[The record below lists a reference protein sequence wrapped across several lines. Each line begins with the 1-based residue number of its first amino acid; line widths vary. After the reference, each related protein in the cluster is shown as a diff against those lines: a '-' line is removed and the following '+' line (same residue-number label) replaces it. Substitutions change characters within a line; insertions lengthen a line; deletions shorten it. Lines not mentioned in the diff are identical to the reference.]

1 MRLSRLNRS
10 SIIFAV
16 LLSAMVLAGVLIM
29 GYDMKLGP
37 WAFSD
42 SVEYIAS
49 AQSLAEEGRLGIY
62 SPDGSFMPLSLHPP
76 LYSLLIAPFFS
87 LRVDVFDGIK
97 WLQLVLFCASIV
109 VISLGI
115 FRFTRNM
122 WYALSAGAL
131 FTVSIMIVRVYDG
144 AMSEGLYI
152 FLSLVNLMLLVSF
165 LVKPSYWR
173 LAGAAVAAGLAGLTR
188 YIGVVNI
195 GLGLAM
201 LLLFAPKP
209 WKRRIFAVLGYA
221 VLSALPLAVWFIST
235 GSTGSR
241 SMNASLDIGAATLGF
256 LNTVV
261 RSFGEWLPFA
271 ANWFATPVRQT
282 SAVAAVILVTLVLF
296 VLVLVK
302 LNKPGAEKD
311 RGMVAILCGSAI
323 YVAGY
328 LLFLWISLF
337 SSIPPD
343 YFERM
348 FTPTQPFVYLL
359 FLGVFFAAIR
369 SFRLPKWL
377 WVIPLAAVLVL
388 GRSNWIYTDTWIRS
402 RHSSAMGYNIPAW
415 RNAELT
421 DAVQT
426 LPDGMALY
434 SNDPDGVLVNTR
446 RFPYELADLDATQWT
461 PAAGLEEASAAVIVF
476 SEPLSKVKAGDE
488 GQALEKLGFE
498 KDEVEPFVLTG
509 DGAIYLF
516 GASGAG
522 EGTP

>member
-1 MRLSRLNRS
+1 MQNSRLNRFS
-10 SIIFAV
+10 LFFTFLLAV
-16 LLSAMVLAGVLIM
+16 MVLAAALIM
-29 GYDMKLGP
+29 GYDMKYGP

-42 SVEYIAS
+42 SAEYIAS
-49 AQSLAEEGRLGIY
+49 AQSLAAEGRLGIY

-87 LRVDVFDGIK
+87 LGVDVFEGIR

-109 VISLGI
+109 VITLGT
-115 FRFTRNM
+115 FRFTHHSL
-122 WYALSAGAL
+122 YALSAGAL
-131 FTVSIMIVRVYDG
+131 FTVSTMIVRVYDG

-165 LVKPSYWR
+165 LVRPSYWS
-173 LAGAAVAAGLAGLTR
+173 LVGAAAAAGLAGLTR

-221 VLSALPLAVWFIST
+221 VLSALPLAVWFVCT

-241 SMNASLDIGAATLGF
+241 SMNTSLDIAAATLEF
-256 LNTVV
+256 LKTVIS
-261 RSFGEWLPFA
+261 SFGEWLPFT
-271 ANWFATPVRQT
+271 ANWLSTVDRQT
-282 SAVAAVILVTLVLF
+282 AAVAAVILVTLVLF
-296 VLVLVK
+296 VLVMVK
-302 LNKPGAEKD
+302 QNRPGAEKD
-311 RGMVAILCGSAI
+311 RGMVVILCGSAI
-323 YVAGY
+323 YAAGY

-348 FTPTQPFVYLL
+348 FTPVQPFAFLL
-359 FLGVFFAAIR
+359 FLGVLFAVIR
-369 SFRLPKWL
+369 CYRLPKWL

-388 GRSNWIYTDTWIRS
+388 GRSNWIYTETWVRS
-402 RHSSAMGYNIPAW
+402 RHMNPMGYGIPAW

-421 DAVQT
+421 DAART
-426 LPDGMALY
+426 LPDEIALY

-446 RFPYELADLDATQWT
+446 RFPYELADLDAAGWV
-461 PAAGLEEASAAVIVF
+461 PATALEDASAAVIVF
-476 SEPLSKVKAGDE
+476 SGPLSMVKPGAE
-488 GQALEKLGFE
+488 GQVIEKLGFAL
-498 KDEVEPFVLTG
+498 DGVEPYVLTG

-516 GASGAG
+516 TT
-522 EGTP
+522 TPEP